1 MNKSFFQRLYPYLV
15 HHKGKVIGALIFSFL
30 LALLKAWQAYL
41 VKPIFDQ
48 GLSATSNLND
58 ALGLAGLLLFIMIL
72 NFPCRFYH
80 FYWLRYVVD
89 QTTCRVREQFYRKIQ
104 SLPLSFFNDQK
115 QGALVSGLINDTHIF
130 SQGLKGAIDIV
141 REPLTAVFMF
151 GLALYRDW
159 QLTLVILLTAPLF
172 IYIFSKSGR
181 LVRKNQH
188 HVQEELGGLT
198 HTLSEGIIGN
208 KVIKAFSLQNLASL
222 RFLRVQDQ
230 YFNHLMKTTMVE
242 EIAHPMVEL
251 VGALAFSG
259 IIVFAHYRIHSGAIT
274 TGDFVS
280 FITAM
285 ALLMDPIRKYAQAN
299 IKLNQA
305 QAAGE
310 RIFHFFDLPEE
321 IDQGTHAPTTFSDKI
336 VARNLSFSYGE
347 NEVVK
352 NVNFTINKGE
362 RVAFVGPSGAGKTTL
377 INLFLGLYNLPPGM
391 LFIDGKD
398 VCDTKNTARRNL
410 FGLVGQ
416 DVFLFNDTIAFNLC
430 LTLDKPAPEDE
441 QMGRLRDALKTA
453 YATSFVQAMPEK
465 DQTIIGDRG
474 VKLSGG
480 QQQRITL
487 ARALMRNPPIYLFD
501 EATSALDNESERF
514 VQKAM
519 GELGA
524 DKTIIAVAHRLSTI
538 ADFDRI
544 YVMRNG
550 EIVEQGKH
558 TELLSKQ
565 GEYFKLYQLGQS
577 S

>member
-1 MNKSFFQRLYPYLV
+1 MDKRFFQRLYPYLA

-48 GLSATSNLND
+48 GLSANASLSD
-58 ALGLAGLLLFIMIL
+58 AVGLAGLLLLIMIL

-104 SLPLSFFNDQK
+104 NLPLSFFNDQK
-115 QGALVSGLINDTHIF
+115 QGALVSGLVNDTHIF

-159 QLTLVILLTAPLF
+159 QLTLVIVLVAPLF
-172 IYIFSKSGR
+172 VYIFSKSGR

-188 HVQEELGGLT
+188 HVQEELGDLT

-208 KVIKAFSLQNLASL
+208 KVIKAFSLQNLASM
-222 RFLRVQDQ
+222 RFLRAQDQ
-230 YFNHLMKTTMVE
+230 YFNHLMKTTIVE

-259 IIVFAHYRIHSGAIT
+259 IIVFAHYRIQSRAIT
-274 TGDFVS
+274 TGDFIS

-321 IDQGTHAPTTFSDKI
+321 VDQGRYAPTYFSQEI

-347 NEVVK
+347 KQVLK
-352 NVNFTINKGE
+352 NVNFTIKKGE
-362 RVAFVGPSGAGKTTL
+362 RVAFVGPSGAGKTSL
-377 INLFLGLYNLPPGM
+377 INLFLGLYSLPPGM

-398 VCDTKNTARRNL
+398 VCDTKNSARRSF

-430 LTLDKPAPEDE
+430 LTLDRKDE
-441 QMGRLRDALKTA
+441 QSDRLQEALNTA
-453 YATSFVQAMPEK
+453 YATSFVKAMPEQE
-465 DQTIIGDRG
+465 QTIIGDRG

-544 YVMRNG
+544 YVMRHG
-550 EIVEQGKH
+550 EIVEQGTH
-558 TELLSKQ
+558 AELLSTQ

>member
-1 MNKSFFQRLYPYLV
+1 
-15 HHKGKVIGALIFSFL
+15 
-30 LALLKAWQAYL
+30 
-41 VKPIFDQ
+41 
-48 GLSATSNLND
+48 
-58 ALGLAGLLLFIMIL
+58 
-72 NFPCRFYH
+72 
-80 FYWLRYVVD
+80 
-89 QTTCRVREQFYRKIQ
+89 
-104 SLPLSFFNDQK
+104 
-115 QGALVSGLINDTHIF
+115 
-130 SQGLKGAIDIV
+130 
-141 REPLTAVFMF
+141 
-151 GLALYRDW
+151 
-159 QLTLVILLTAPLF
+159 
-172 IYIFSKSGR
+172 
-181 LVRKNQH
+181 
-188 HVQEELGGLT
+188 
-198 HTLSEGIIGN
+198 
-208 KVIKAFSLQNLASL
+208 
-222 RFLRVQDQ
+222 
-230 YFNHLMKTTMVE
+230 
-242 EIAHPMVEL
+242 
-251 VGALAFSG
+251 
-259 IIVFAHYRIHSGAIT
+259 IT

-280 FITAM
+280 FITAL

-321 IDQGTHAPTTFSDKI
+321 VDRGEHTPTTFSENI
-336 VARNLSFSYGE
+336 VARNLTFAYGD
-347 NEVVK
+347 NTVLK
-352 NVNFTINKGE
+352 NVNFTIKKGE

-377 INLFLGLYNLPPGM
+377 INLFLGLYHLPENM
-391 LFIDGKD
+391 LFIDGRD
-398 VCDTKNTARRNL
+398 ISASKNAARRDL

-430 LTLDKPAPEDE
+430 LTLDRKDE
-441 QMGRLRDALKTA
+441 KTDQLRDALKTA
-453 YATSFVQAMPEK
+453 YATSFVQAMPQQE
-465 DQTIIGDRG
+465 QTIIGDRG

-501 EATSALDNESERF
+501 EATSALDNESERY

-550 EIVEQGKH
+550 EVVEQGTH
-558 TELLSKQ
+558 SELLSRQ